1 LRLPTPTLRFLLF
14 GFFFLKEGNKK
25 DEASRQ
31 KEATAK
37 HRPKT
42 PDTRDTKSYC
52 RNSKKN
58 PSEKINCLIFHLS
71 HSKRY
76 FAPPLWGRY
85 IRRYAAN

>member
-1 LRLPTPTLRFLLF
+1 LRLRLPTLRFLLF
-14 GFFFLKEGNKK
+14 VFFFLKKGNKK
-25 DEASRQ
+25 HEASRQ
-31 KEATAK
+31 KETTAK

-71 HSKRY
+71 HPKELYCSTAVGTLYKALRS
-76 FAPPLWGRY
+76 
-85 IRRYAAN
+85 N